1 MCQKDHTKKLL
12 FAVFF
17 GGGLLDHSVVMILI
31 SFLSRPVIVIE
42 TRPSN
47 TTLNNT
53 KRQFYNTVVYCH
65 NSVAT
70 LNDSGDFFNLK
81 QLRILPK

>member
-1 MCQKDHTKKLL
+1 MFANSRAILL
-12 FAVFF
+12 TLMSF
-17 GGGLLDHSVVMILI
+17 GLTVSGTPEVIKNFYEKIL
-31 SFLSRPVIVIE
+31 SSPGT

>member
-1 MCQKDHTKKLL
+1 MLGHATYYIY
-12 FAVFF
+12 
-17 GGGLLDHSVVMILI
+17 LDTMA
-31 SFLSRPVIVIE
+31 
-42 TRPSN
+42 RPSN

-81 QLRILPK
+81 QLRILPKWLLGPSKQN